1 MTVPMLIYLLVDTQQ
16 RHSGHGGKPIKLS
29 EANQNKLAK
38 IEEIHVVTVVIYYLR
53 NRNFW

>member
-29 EANQNKLAK
+29 EANQNKLAE
-38 IEEIHVVTVVIYYLR
+38 IEDIHIAAVVHILLTQ
-53 NRNFW
+53 